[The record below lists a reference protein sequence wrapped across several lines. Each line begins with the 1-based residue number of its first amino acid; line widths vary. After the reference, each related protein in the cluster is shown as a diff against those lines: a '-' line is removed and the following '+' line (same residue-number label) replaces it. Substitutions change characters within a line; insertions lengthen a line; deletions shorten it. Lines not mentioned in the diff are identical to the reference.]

1 MSHVHRRNFRAHHS
15 GSALCSLVLL
25 VSLLLLAGMSPLHRS
40 AQASRN
46 ERDWH
51 AIDEYIT
58 AKMQAP
64 RIPGVALA
72 IVKGDQIVYLK
83 GYGQADSS
91 GRPVTPQTPFLIGSI
106 SKSFTALAVIQLVE
120 EGLVD
125 LDAPVQQYIPWFR
138 VADQKASAHIT
149 VRQLLN
155 QTSGLPQ
162 ILETQL
168 WTEQDDGALE
178 RAVRLL
184 STATLSRPVG
194 TFGYS
199 NANYDTLGL
208 IVQTV
213 SGQSYED
220 YVKQHSFAPLDMQK
234 SFVSQEEARQHGM
247 ASGYRWWFGIPIPV
261 TLPYNRAELPSGYVI
276 SSAEDMAHFLIAQ
289 MNGGRYRDTSVLSPD
304 GITLMHTEPV
314 KGTYG
319 MGWESVQINGRTLM
333 NHDGGTAS
341 FQASVFFDPKA
352 RVGVF
357 VAANVINALDAF
369 SSPPGSAPLDG
380 PTTRAMAESVL
391 SLATNQ
397 PLPEQGLGIGW
408 LSLSFDLVV
417 LALTIV
423 LVLSLARMPGRHR
436 RLAQRGIA
444 RWSALAWH
452 SILFAVLHFAWP
464 LVVLYLA
471 LNVPDWKVLVVY
483 QPDLGYW
490 LAAVALVVF
499 LKGWLELAL
508 AWRVFR
514 HTHQSQILQ
523 PG

>member
-1 MSHVHRRNFRAHHS
+1 MPLNTKHFPTITFTIGV
-15 GSALCSLVLL
+15 C
-25 VSLLLLAGMSPLHRS
+25 LLLAGMSPLPRS
-40 AQASRN
+40 AQTSSD

-106 SKSFTALAVIQLVE
+106 SKSFTALAAMQLVE
-120 EGLVD
+120 EGRVA
-125 LDAPVQQYIPWFR
+125 LDAPVQRYIPWFR
-138 VADQKASAHIT
+138 VADQAASAHIT

-162 ILETQL
+162 IYETQL
-168 WTEQDDGALE
+168 LTEQDNEALE
-178 RAVRLL
+178 HAVRLL
-184 STATLSRPVG
+184 STATLSHPVG

-208 IVQTV
+208 LVQTV
-213 SGQSYED
+213 SGQSYEE
-220 YVKQHSFAPLDMQK
+220 YVKHHIFAPLDMQQ
-234 SFVSQEEARQHGM
+234 SFVSQKEAQQHGM
-247 ASGYRWWFGIPIPV
+247 ASGYRWWFGIPVLV
-261 TLPYNRAELPSGYVI
+261 TLPYNRAELPAGYII
-276 SSAEDMAHFLIAQ
+276 SSAEDMAHYLIAQ
-289 MNGGRYRDTSVLSPD
+289 MNGGRYQGVSVLSPD

-319 MGWESVQINGRTLM
+319 MGWESVQTGGRTLI
-333 NHDGGTAS
+333 NHDGGTAN

-369 SSPPGSAPLDG
+369 SSPSGSAPLDG
-380 PTTRAMAESVL
+380 PTARAMAISVL

-397 PLPEQGLGIGW
+397 PLPDQGLGIGW
-408 LSLSFDLVV
+408 LTLIFDLVV

-423 LVLSLARMPGRHR
+423 LVLRLSWMPRRYR

-444 RWSALAWH
+444 RWSDLAWR
-452 SILFAVLHFAWP
+452 SMLLAVLHFAWP
-464 LVVLYLA
+464 FVVLYLA
-471 LNVPDWKVLVVY
+471 LGVPDWKVLVLY

-490 LAAVALVVF
+490 LEAVALVVF

-508 AWRVFR
+508 IFRVFR
-514 HTHQSQILQ
+514 HTRQSQILQ